1 MSVGPSCW
9 AIKAFRG
16 EKKKTLALFPQGQAA
31 EYQSA
36 PRLTPSQAAW
46 PSDTQY
52 RVPQERMVMALAW
65 NLFLHL
71 PKRPGPAQHT
81 LLFISPRT
89 QPTTAS
95 ATAEKAPTV
104 CQAPPQTLP
113 SLVKS
118 SSVGAWLGQGWCW
131 LFGLSPTAHGDP
143 ERSAPLSVPF
153 HFTDKKTE
161 A

>member
-52 RVPQERMVMALAW
+52 RVPQERTVMALAW

-71 PKRPGPAQHT
+71 PKCPGPAQHFALYLAT
-81 LLFISPRT
+81 N
-89 QPTTAS
+89 TTNNRIR
-95 ATAEKAPTV
+95 
-104 CQAPPQTLP
+104 
-113 SLVKS
+113 
-118 SSVGAWLGQGWCW
+118 
-131 LFGLSPTAHGDP
+131 H
-143 ERSAPLSVPF
+143 R
-153 HFTDKKTE
+153 
-161 A
+161 